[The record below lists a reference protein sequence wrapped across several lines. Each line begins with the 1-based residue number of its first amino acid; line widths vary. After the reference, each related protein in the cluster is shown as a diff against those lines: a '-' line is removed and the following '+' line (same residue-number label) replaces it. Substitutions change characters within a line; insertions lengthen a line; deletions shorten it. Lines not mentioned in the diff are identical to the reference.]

1 MGEEPKE
8 RGGDQAEGRRPRR
21 GEETDER
28 GGDRGGGGNTG
39 VGRSPRRG
47 EETEEGGGD
56 PGEGPRRGRGD
67 ERKGEETRGKE
78 TRGLSMMVSGGSGG
92 LFLLKSTIISTV
104 LSVFSS
110 RLL

>member
-47 EETEEGGGD
+47 EETEEGEETQERD
-56 PGEGPRRGRGD
+56 PGEG
-67 ERKGEETRGKE
+67 EEMRGKGRRRE
-78 TRGLSMMVSGGSGG
+78 ERRQEGCP
-92 LFLLKSTIISTV
+92 
-104 LSVFSS
+104 
-110 RLL
+110 